1 MRDRGGA
8 GRHAQA
14 ALPTQ
19 VGPPAH
25 GRRGGAAGGAPRG
38 GARGSFGRAGGRV
51 GCWVVTQIPA
61 CTPRVRV
68 SVALGF
74 I

>member
-25 GRRGGAAGGAPRG
+25 GRRGGRRGVHLAEGPVGASGGQAGESAAGSSRRSRPVLP
-38 GARGSFGRAGGRV
+38 GSE
-51 GCWVVTQIPA
+51 
-61 CTPRVRV
+61 
-68 SVALGF
+68 
-74 I
+74 